1 MIDKN
6 FVRICTCYVVN
17 TSGVINKDLI
27 LEERGGGGVVRT
39 YAYEY
44 VLSTYHYNVQVLYT
58 VVCTDVSLTNIVLHV
73 TSQ

>member
-1 MIDKN
+1 MH
-6 FVRICTCYVVN
+6 VYVVN

-27 LEERGGGGVVRT
+27 LEGGGGGGGGGGGVVRT
-39 YAYEY
+39 YAHEY

-58 VVCTDVSLTNIVLHV
+58 VVCNDVSLTNIVLHV